1 MRIIVAIIA
10 TFLPL
15 MLSAQSQFNAC
26 RKLLELE
33 DTARL
38 VDQAAQVLKSKKYTS
53 DQDAAG
59 LYTLLMQVNPSPK
72 HRPLLQ
78 DLQLSFPKSPFIQLL
93 SAEIDPGLSDSVAFE
108 KKITNPRNRTSKNP
122 ISPYLLAHLYWRSGK
137 QDQALNTLKSALR
150 SFPADYLL
158 RITLAEFYLRNNQ
171 GTLANSELETVLFYH
186 KNEPYPSY
194 LLALVH
200 QGSLRSGEAIEVL
213 EKLLDTHPEFLP
225 AYPTL
230 FKLQMNQNGNTAA
243 KNTFRRY
250 QEIGQPGKT
259 QSLQYLVLLV
269 SYKQYEEAIQ
279 MGEALA
285 KSYPDE
291 PLVLKILA
299 IAHFERSEF
308 DLAVQYYE
316 KAAPLNGLMRPDD
329 YQRWV
334 SALLKL
340 EQEVKAVDLLKSL
353 SGEARSTESVM
364 LLGDLLMKRQ
374 AFSEASLAYKE
385 VLSAKPDEAKA
396 VFGLGRAFYYMK
408 SYEEASKVFPKLDT
422 LFPDSHLP
430 PLWMARS
437 LAGLDP
443 ETTKGLAKPHY
454 EQFIERTN
462 GKVNKMKAE
471 LSEAWSYLGYYYI
484 VKNDPTTAR
493 KAWEKVRSYD
503 PENKQAAEAL
513 KILRP

>member
-1 MRIIVAIIA
+1 
-10 TFLPL
+10 
-15 MLSAQSQFNAC
+15 
-26 RKLLELE
+26 
-33 DTARL
+33 
-38 VDQAAQVLKSKKYTS
+38 
-53 DQDAAG
+53 
-59 LYTLLMQVNPSPK
+59 MQVNPSPK
-72 HRPLLQ
+72 NRPLLQ

-93 SAEIDPGLSDSVAFE
+93 SAEIDSGLSDSVSSQ
-108 KKITNPRNRTSKNP
+108 KKVANLINKTAKYPLS
-122 ISPYLLAHLYWRSGK
+122 SYLLAHLYWRSGK

-158 RITLAEFYLRNNQ
+158 RITLAEFYLNTDQ

-194 LLALVH
+194 LLALIH
-200 QGSLRSGEAIEVL
+200 QGSMRSGEAIEVL
-213 EKLLDTHPEFLP
+213 EKLIDTHPDFLP

-250 QEIGQPGKT
+250 KEIGQPGKT

-279 MGEALA
+279 MGEALT

-308 DLAVQYYE
+308 DLSVQYYE

-340 EQEVKAVDLLKSL
+340 EQEMKAVDLLKSL
-353 SGEARSTESVM
+353 SGEARSTESMM

-385 VLSAKPDEAKA
+385 VLSTKPDEAKA
-396 VFGLGRAFYYMK
+396 VYGLGRAFYYMNPMK
-408 SYEEASKVFPKLDT
+408 
-422 LFPDSHLP
+422 
-430 PLWMARS
+430 
-437 LAGLDP
+437 
-443 ETTKGLAKPHY
+443 KPQRY
-454 EQFIERTN
+454 FQN
-462 GKVNKMKAE
+462 
-471 LSEAWSYLGYYYI
+471 
-484 VKNDPTTAR
+484 
-493 KAWEKVRSYD
+493 
-503 PENKQAAEAL
+503 
-513 KILRP
+513 